1 MGAKLSDGAV
11 RVIDLVAKS
20 QAKRR
25 QSAFLPN
32 ITPPQKSMRGSPLAT
47 PVRSEKKKQKTGS
60 FSVIT
65 TNSVGLNAADVAS
78 HSSAMV
84 KNDAQTIQAL
94 MQGCHAQ
101 AHLDLG
107 DQPVD
112 VNTGIIEV
120 SVVSIFQD
128 PIELQPTSCSVI
140 ATGEFPCKHLADSDG
155 LFDDFTFR
163 CALDQAV
170 KTQLQI
176 PIARSATFDLEV
188 TKGQAPPDPDFLFR
202 AEFPPFRDV
211 FGTDTA
217 RINVDLCGQSNNN
230 PIAVMSPARRI
241 AVFDPHSWSILGI
254 EPTEGRA
261 TSSTPAVLDVS
272 GFQLVE
278 KVSLRIELEDGMLL
292 HQEAE
297 LVTVET
303 SAGISRR
310 TVRVAIGRIATGVDA
325 SRRATCQ
332 RLAHAS
338 GFTATGPS
346 AVSRVGAHAGIG
358 AQGGLAR

>member
-1 MGAKLSDGAV
+1 MAQLLSSPGSKRETLERSESPDGQWQTSTTHLPKAGHKSTTLGAKLPEGAGG
-11 RVIDLVAKS
+11 VIGVIAKS
-20 QAKRR
+20 HAKRR

-188 TKGQAPPDPDFLFR
+188 TKGQAPPDPDFLF
-202 AEFPPFRDV
+202 AESS
-211 FGTDTA
+211 GTY
-217 RINVDLCGQSNNN
+217 L
-230 PIAVMSPARRI
+230 
-241 AVFDPHSWSILGI
+241 
-254 EPTEGRA
+254 
-261 TSSTPAVLDVS
+261 
-272 GFQLVE
+272 
-278 KVSLRIELEDGMLL
+278 
-292 HQEAE
+292 
-297 LVTVET
+297 
-303 SAGISRR
+303 
-310 TVRVAIGRIATGVDA
+310 GRIQPG
-325 SRRATCQ
+325 SLSTCVVNKQ
-332 RLAHAS
+332 
-338 GFTATGPS
+338 
-346 AVSRVGAHAGIG
+346 
-358 AQGGLAR
+358 